1 MMPDFF
7 VMNMKRKNDDNLWI
21 ETDEE
26 IKNWEKI

>member
-1 MMPDFF
+1 
-7 VMNMKRKNDDNLWI
+7 MNMKRKNDDNLWI